1 MEKQILEEIN
11 RYREIIGLKL
21 ITEAIG
27 DEIAEM
33 VSALIKNTDSITDD
47 SVEAIAR
54 QIKKVAEADA
64 LAKKIDLDKY
74 LDDMLITGK
83 VSDDIVNLINKA
95 ILTNKGYTDVVRK
108 LVKDTDPV
116 LINIKNTILDN
127 DAMDLIKMADSLD
140 ELKRLE
146 NDFLNDFKNHTDPF
160 GNSLSDEM
168 IALYKKDIDD
178 ATSSRR
184 VELEAPGKIAS
195 EATSN
200 AEKQV
205 AKDAQDIIDK
215 VKENLANEG
224 KKLSRNVTVDEVV
237 AKMKTMTPEQLIETY
252 TKLQKNTRW
261 TGFKNWVSTSVNPRI
276 KRLLIY
282 LKTSEIDEAG
292 KLVIRP
298 GMITLYASVLA
309 AAYIAFDMYR
319 TSESEWKELYDNLL
333 ALCPDEKLKDNQ
345 TASIAPDIKENDAL
359 RPDWVISVVYDSKK
373 TSVFYE
379 DGNWFL
385 DVKSGKPGEEYLPL
399 NCNDA
404 KLANKTFGETG
415 GEPNDEEKLKT
426 GELNNTTKT
435 LDDFKKSEKGV
446 GYESTAT
453 EVSTGKFKRSPTSAM
468 TYTWDATVNKFVG
481 VAD

>member
-11 RYREIIGLKL
+11 RYREIVGLKL
-21 ITEAIG
+21 ITEGIG
-27 DEIAEM
+27 DEFAEM

-47 SVEAIAR
+47 AVEAIAR

-83 VSDDIVNLINKA
+83 VSDDIANLINKA

-116 LINIKNTILDN
+116 LINIKNAILDN
-127 DAMDLIKMADSLD
+127 DAIDLIKMADSLD

-184 VELEAPGKIAS
+184 VELETPGKIAS
-195 EATSN
+195 ETVETSQ
-200 AEKQV
+200 KQALKD
-205 AKDAQDIIDK
+205 AKDLIDK
-215 VKENLANEG
+215 IKDELSDEG
-224 KKLSRNVTVDEVV
+224 KKLSRNLTVEEVLLKLE
-237 AKMKTMTPEQLIETY
+237 KMSEPDLITFY
-252 TKLQKNTRW
+252 KKLGTNTKW
-261 TGFKNWVSTSVNPRI
+261 SGFKNWLSKSVNPRI
-276 KRLLIY
+276 KNF
-282 LKTSEIDEAG
+282 LKTIKLLKLDDAG
-292 KLVIRP
+292 ELVFRP
-298 GMITLYASVLA
+298 GMTLLYATTIGGI
-309 AAYIAFDMYR
+309 YILFDMYR

-333 ALCPDEKLKDNQ
+333 TLCPNEKLKDNQ
-345 TASIAPDIKENDAL
+345 TASIAPDIKENNVL
-359 RPDWVISVVYDSKK
+359 RTDWVISVVYDSKK

-404 KLANKTFGETG
+404 KLANKTFGEIG
-415 GEPNDEEKLKT
+415 GTSENEEETKKE
-426 GELNNTTKT
+426 ELNNATKT

-468 TYTWDATVNKFVG
+468 TYTWDATGNKFVG
-481 VAD
+481 AVD

>member
-11 RYREIIGLKL
+11 RYREIMGLKL

-83 VSDDIVNLINKA
+83 VSDDIANLINKA

-178 ATSSRR
+178 AASSRR
-184 VELEAPGKIAS
+184 AELEAPGKIAS
-195 EATSN
+195 ETVEIS
-200 AEKQV
+200 EKQALKD
-205 AKDAQDIIDK
+205 AKDIINKIKD
-215 VKENLANEG
+215 ELSDEG
-224 KKLSRNVTVDEVV
+224 KKLSRNLTVEEVLLKLE
-237 AKMKTMTPEQLIETY
+237 KMSEPDLITFY
-252 TKLQKNTRW
+252 KKLGTNTKW
-261 TGFKNWVSTSVNPRI
+261 SGFKNWLSKSVNPRI
-276 KRLLIY
+276 KNF
-282 LKTSEIDEAG
+282 LKTIKLLKLDDAG
-292 KLVIRP
+292 ELVFRP
-298 GMITLYASVLA
+298 GMAALYAA
-309 AAYIAFDMYR
+309 TIGGIYILFDMYR
-319 TSESEWKELYDNLL
+319 TSESEWRKLYDDLL
-333 ALCPDEKLKDNQ
+333 SHCPDGKLNN
-345 TASIAPDIKENDAL
+345 TNTSIAEDIKESNFL
-359 RPDWVISVVYDSKK
+359 RPDWVMSVVYDSKK

-379 DGNWFL
+379 DGQWYL
-385 DVKSGKPGEEYLPL
+385 GIKSGLPGEEYLPL
-399 NCNDA
+399 DCNDS
-404 KLANKTFGETG
+404 KLANKTFTEIGGAPENEEETKK
-415 GEPNDEEKLKT
+415 E
-426 GELNNTTKT
+426 ELNNATKT
-435 LDDFKKSEKGV
+435 LEDFKKSEKGV

-468 TYTWDATVNKFVG
+468 TYTWDATGNKFVG
-481 VAD
+481 AVD

>member
-11 RYREIIGLKL
+11 RYREIMGLKL

-83 VSDDIVNLINKA
+83 VSDDIANLINKA

-178 ATSSRR
+178 AASSRR
-184 VELEAPGKIAS
+184 AELEAPGKIAS
-195 EATSN
+195 ETVEFS
-200 AEKQV
+200 EKQ
-205 AKDAQDIIDK
+205 ALKDAQDLINKIKDQ
-215 VKENLANEG
+215 LSDEG
-224 KKLSRNVTVDEVV
+224 KKLSRNLTVEEVLLKLE
-237 AKMKTMTPEQLIETY
+237 KMSDTDLIEVY
-252 TKLQKNTRW
+252 KKLGTNTRW
-261 TGFKNWVSTSVNPRI
+261 SGFKNWLSKSVNPRI
-276 KRLLIY
+276 KNF
-282 LKTSEIDEAG
+282 LKTIKLLKLDDAG
-292 KLVIRP
+292 ELVFRP
-298 GMITLYASVLA
+298 GMTLLYATTIGGI
-309 AAYIAFDMYR
+309 YILFDMYR

-333 ALCPDEKLKDNQ
+333 TLCPNQKLKDNE
-345 TASIAPDIKENDAL
+345 TASIAPDIKENNAL
-359 RPDWVISVVYDSKK
+359 RTDWVISVVYDSKK

-385 DVKSGKPGEEYLPL
+385 DVKSGKPDEEYLPL

-404 KLANKTFGETG
+404 KLANKTFGETT
-415 GEPNDEEKLKT
+415 ENEEETKK
-426 GELNNTTKT
+426 GELNNATKT

-453 EVSTGKFKRSPTSAM
+453 EVSTGKFKRNPTSAM
-468 TYTWDATVNKFVG
+468 TYTWDATGNKFVG
-481 VAD
+481 AVD